1 MLGFMNIILVSL
13 CKMIALPI
21 IYYFKKIL
29 NVLLVI
35 CTRPDWFHMHLI
47 LHPLYF
53 IIHQFSHKIE
63 LSFDGNKIGFNILDD
78 KYFTIPY
85 VIDTI
90 QNLSAG
96 HQALTQALSMEKNP
110 PQIKSCLINSIAIR
124 LDLENTRSISVYA
137 EEGATREHILKI
149 FGPDLIKSDQ

>member
-1 MLGFMNIILVSL
+1 M
-13 CKMIALPI
+13 
-21 IYYFKKIL
+21 
-29 NVLLVI
+29 
-35 CTRPDWFHMHLI
+35 
-47 LHPLYF
+47 
-53 IIHQFSHKIE
+53 
-63 LSFDGNKIGFNILDD
+63 DD

-124 LDLENTRSISVYA
+124 LDLENTRSKSVYA